1 MLQTLIDLDIKYL
14 NIIRWIVDTHSELQI
29 NLIHILSDFW
39 VLLVALMLVW
49 FWLYW
54 VYKKNINYREIALMI
69 FYSIGFSFVIY
80 LILNQFLPP
89 RARPEDV
96 SSIPPLLEHLP
107 DNSFPS
113 WHAIFAWAAVL
124 AIFLYQKRKC
134 ISFWVLFF
142 SLIMLICRILAWVH
156 YPWDILVWFIIWLLG
171 AGVVYYYR
179 DSVLFKKYLLPY
191 PIKLASFIK
200 L

>member
-1 MLQTLIDLDIKYL
+1 M
-14 NIIRWIVDTHSELQI
+14 RWLVDTNSNLQV

-39 VLLVALMLVW
+39 VLLVAILLIF
-49 FWLYW
+49 FWLFW
-54 VYKKNINYREIALMI
+54 VYKKNIQYKEIALMI
-69 FYSIGFSFVIY
+69 FYSIGFSFLIY

-96 SSIPPLLEHLP
+96 SLIPPLLEHLP

-124 AIFLYQKRKC
+124 ATFLYQKRKC
-134 ISFWVLFF
+134 LSYIVLIF
-142 SLIMLICRILAWVH
+142 SVLMLICRIFAWVH
-156 YPWDILVWFIIWLLG
+156 YPWDIVVWFIVWL
-171 AGVVYYYR
+171 AWACVVYYYR
-179 DSVLFKKYLLPY
+179 ESQLFKKYLLPY
-191 PIKLASFIK
+191 PIKLASYLK

>member
-1 MLQTLIDLDIKYL
+1 M
-14 NIIRWIVDTHSELQI
+14 RWMVDSNSNLQI
-29 NLIHILSDFW
+29 ILIHILSDFW

-54 VYKKNINYREIALMI
+54 VYKKSVNYREIALMI

-113 WHAIFAWAAVL
+113 WHAIFAWAAIL
-124 AIFLYQKRKC
+124 ANFLYQKRKC
-134 ISFWVLFF
+134 ISIWILFF
-142 SLIMLICRILAWVH
+142 SIIMLICRILAWVH
-156 YPWDILVWFIIWLLG
+156 YPWDIIVWLIIGILW
-171 AGVVYYYR
+171 AKVVYYFR
-179 DSVLFKKYLLPY
+179 DTALFKKYLLPY
-191 PIKLASFIK
+191 PIKLATYLK